1 MDIVSFSIKKP
12 VTILVGIILVILFG
26 VISLQTL
33 PYQLSPTVVEPI
45 ITVTTTWRGA
55 TPYEMEREI
64 IEEQEKTLKGIPG
77 LTEMESE
84 AFNGQ
89 GSISLTFKLGTN
101 VDDALLRVS
110 NKLNEVPSYPEGV
123 DKPIIN
129 ATGAATSPVIWIIL
143 KSNETNPRH
152 IETYRTFFEN
162 EVRQHLE
169 RVEGVADL
177 FIGSGVDEEMHI
189 IVRPEQLAAYG
200 LTINDAIQAVRRE
213 NVNVSAGNRG
223 VGRSDFRIR
232 TTGEFNDEEDIASV
246 VLVATGEKRVTLA
259 DVAQIERGY
268 SKRDSTV
275 IHNGKGGIAVG
286 VKPEPGTNI
295 LAMTERVQDVVDWLN
310 AEKLAAQDI
319 KLEWVYDQHRPAH
332 FSAQHQVNPCG
343 CNFYPDKHH
352 RHLYLHECYGAE
364 PECSQPGGHRF
375 CSRYARG

>member
-12 VTILVGIILVILFG
+12 VTILVGIILVVLFG

-77 LTEMESE
+77 LSEMESE

-89 GSISLTFKLGTN
+89 SSISLTFKLGTN

-110 NKLNEVPSYPEGV
+110 NKLNEVPSYPEGA

-162 EVRQHLE
+162 EIRQHLE

-189 IVRPEQLAAYG
+189 VVRPEQLAAYG
-200 LTINDAIQAVRRE
+200 LTINDVIQAVRGE
-213 NVNVSAGNRG
+213 NVNISAGNIS
-223 VGRSDFRIR
+223 SD
-232 TTGEFNDEEDIASV
+232 T
-246 VLVATGEKRVTLA
+246 
-259 DVAQIERGY
+259 
-268 SKRDSTV
+268 
-275 IHNGKGGIAVG
+275 
-286 VKPEPGTNI
+286 
-295 LAMTERVQDVVDWLN
+295 
-310 AEKLAAQDI
+310 
-319 KLEWVYDQHRPAH
+319 
-332 FSAQHQVNPCG
+332 
-343 CNFYPDKHH
+343 
-352 RHLYLHECYGAE
+352 
-364 PECSQPGGHRF
+364 
-375 CSRYARG
+375 